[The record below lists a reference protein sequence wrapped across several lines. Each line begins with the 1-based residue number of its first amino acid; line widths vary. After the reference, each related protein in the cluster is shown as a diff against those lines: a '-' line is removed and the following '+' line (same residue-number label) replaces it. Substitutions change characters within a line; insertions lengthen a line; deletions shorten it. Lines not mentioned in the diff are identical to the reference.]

1 MMRAAHDLADLRLR
15 LVQQGQLEAHTL
27 FECPSCDERQLG
39 QRRCG
44 ECQRFC
50 RALGLAGL
58 CRECGEP
65 VLLADL
71 FQLEVPRPA

>member
-1 MMRAAHDLADLRLR
+1 MMRAAHDLAGIRLR

-27 FECPSCDERQLG
+27 FECSSCDERQLG
-39 QRRCG
+39 LRRCA

-50 RALGLAGL
+50 RALGLAAM
-58 CRECGEP
+58 CTECGEP